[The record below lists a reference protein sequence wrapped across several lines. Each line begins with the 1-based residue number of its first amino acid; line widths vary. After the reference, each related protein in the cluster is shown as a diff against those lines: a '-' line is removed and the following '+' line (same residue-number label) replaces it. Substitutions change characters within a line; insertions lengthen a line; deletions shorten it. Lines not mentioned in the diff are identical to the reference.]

1 MYVML
6 GVGASGVLFGTA
18 RFFARGKPATMTKE
32 YQEAS
37 NEYLKVCINFG
48 KGCSRNLAITRA
60 QCRVEEGHDANHI
73 THNRAR
79 RSSLS
84 PVSPPRATSV
94 SAWSRASQRANRC
107 ATFGIRANERNVVE
121 YPVERAQPP
130 PSWSEKG
137 CREFPCVDCSRIS
150 VCGKAWEASFKLYL
164 THARSATVQRF
175 FTDLEFLDRRLPPIN
190 FLMLL
195 LRDS

>member
-1 MYVML
+1 ML

-48 KGCSRNLAITRA
+48 KERSRNIAITRT
-60 QCRVEEGHDANHI
+60 QCRVEEEHGANLI
-73 THNRAR
+73 AYYRAR

-84 PVSPPRATSV
+84 PVSPPRATPV
-94 SAWSRASQRANRC
+94 SAWSRASPRANRC
-107 ATFGIRANERNVVE
+107 ATPCIRANKRNVVE

-130 PSWSEKG
+130 PSRAEEG

-175 FTDLEFLDRRLPPIN
+175 FTDLEFLDRRPAIN
-190 FLMLL
+190 FSVRSL
-195 LRDS
+195 

>member
-48 KGCSRNLAITRA
+48 KEHSRNIAITRT
-60 QCRVEEGHDANHI
+60 QCRVEEEHGANLI
-73 THNRAR
+73 AYYRAR

-84 PVSPPRATSV
+84 PVSPPRATPV
-94 SAWSRASQRANRC
+94 SAWSRASPRANRC
-107 ATFGIRANERNVVE
+107 ATPCIRANKRNVVE

-130 PSWSEKG
+130 PSRAEEG

-175 FTDLEFLDRRLPPIN
+175 FTGLESLDRRLALT
-190 FLMLL
+190 FLMRLL
-195 LRDS
+195 

>member
-1 MYVML
+1 ML

-48 KGCSRNLAITRA
+48 KERSRNIAITRT
-60 QCRVEEGHDANHI
+60 QCRVEEEHGANLI
-73 THNRAR
+73 AYYRAR

-84 PVSPPRATSV
+84 PVSPPRATPV
-94 SAWSRASQRANRC
+94 SAWSRASPRANRC
-107 ATFGIRANERNVVE
+107 ATPCIRANKRNVVE

-130 PSWSEKG
+130 PSRTEEG

-175 FTDLEFLDRRLPPIN
+175 FTDLEFLDRRLLPIN

>member
-48 KGCSRNLAITRA
+48 KERSRNIAITRT
-60 QCRVEEGHDANHI
+60 QCRVEEEHGANLI
-73 THNRAR
+73 AYYRAR

-84 PVSPPRATSV
+84 PVSPPRATPV
-94 SAWSRASQRANRC
+94 SAWSRASPRANRC
-107 ATFGIRANERNVVE
+107 ATPCIRANKRNVVE

-130 PSWSEKG
+130 PSRTEEG

-175 FTDLEFLDRRLPPIN
+175 FTDLEFLDRRPAIN
-190 FLMLL
+190 FSVRLL
-195 LRDS
+195 

>member
-48 KGCSRNLAITRA
+48 KERSRNIAITRT
-60 QCRVEEGHDANHI
+60 QCRVEEEHGANLI
-73 THNRAR
+73 AYYRAR

-94 SAWSRASQRANRC
+94 SAWSRASPRANRR
-107 ATFGIRANERNVVE
+107 ATLCMRANERNVVE

-130 PSWSEKG
+130 PSCSEQG

-150 VCGKAWEASFKLYL
+150 GVERLGKRASSCILRML
-164 THARSATVQRF
+164 ASATVQRF
-175 FTDLEFLDRRLPPIN
+175 FTDLECLDRRLAIT
-190 FLMLL
+190 FSMLL
-195 LRDS
+195 L